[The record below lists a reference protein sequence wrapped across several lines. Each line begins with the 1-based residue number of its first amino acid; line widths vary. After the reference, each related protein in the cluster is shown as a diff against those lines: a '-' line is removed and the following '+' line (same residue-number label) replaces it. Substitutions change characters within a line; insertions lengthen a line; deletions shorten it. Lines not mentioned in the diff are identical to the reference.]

1 MDNHF
6 YRCDNQHKIN
16 KAVQARQ
23 WEEEKQKEVAA
34 HLPDDE
40 RKMPRSSVGC
50 PGKAN
55 TLGIQSFDGIAGCK
69 QCFISYAAAKLEALK
84 LKEDDGRH
92 YVNRT
97 ADGGTHDDTKTTQKE
112 KKESMEKAMS
122 DAAHELAEW
131 RALGRCSKGTLA
143 RIIKSVEGAHGHG
156 LPKGTLKPD
165 TICKRVDRHIK
176 DVVNEATT

>member
-1 MDNHF
+1 MTEG
-6 YRCDNQHKIN
+6 IMSTGLL
-16 KAVQARQ
+16 V
-23 WEEEKQKEVAA
+23 
-34 HLPDDE
+34 
-40 RKMPRSSVGC
+40 VG
-50 PGKAN
+50 
-55 TLGIQSFDGIAGCK
+55 
-69 QCFISYAAAKLEALK
+69 
-84 LKEDDGRH
+84 
-92 YVNRT
+92 RT
-97 ADGGTHDDTKTTQKE
+97 MTQKPP
-112 KKESMEKAMS
+112 KRKERIVEKAMS

>member
-6 YRCDNQHKIN
+6 CRRGNQHKIN
-16 KAVQARQ
+16 KAIQARQ
-23 WEEEKQKEVAA
+23 WEEEEKRKEVAA

-50 PGKAN
+50 LGKAKP
-55 TLGIQSFDGIAGCK
+55 LGIQSFDGIAGCK
-69 QCFISYAAAKLEALK
+69 QCFISYVAAKLGALQ

-112 KKESMEKAMS
+112 KKESMGKAMS
-122 DAAHELAEW
+122 DAAHELMSGTHLVDAP
-131 RALGRCSKGTLA
+131 RAL
-143 RIIKSVEGAHGHG
+143 
-156 LPKGTLKPD
+156 
-165 TICKRVDRHIK
+165 
-176 DVVNEATT
+176 